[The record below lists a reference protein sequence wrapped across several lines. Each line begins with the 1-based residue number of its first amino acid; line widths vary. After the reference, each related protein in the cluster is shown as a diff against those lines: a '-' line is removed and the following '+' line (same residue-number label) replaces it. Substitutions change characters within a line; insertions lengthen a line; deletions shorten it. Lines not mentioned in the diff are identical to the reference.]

1 MAGERDQAMRILTDL
16 AAVLP
21 ATPYAVFGS
30 LAAFFLAALRGRDE
44 STIHLTP
51 ELEQAAYWNEYAS
64 MFLAETYA
72 LLRRPV
78 DAVHWLRISVIRGF
92 INYPFLAER
101 NPFLEPVRDDA
112 AFQALMG
119 EVRQRWEAFSEPA
132 KT

>member
-1 MAGERDQAMRILTDL
+1 
-16 AAVLP
+16 
-21 ATPYAVFGS
+21 
-30 LAAFFLAALRGRDE
+30 
-44 STIHLTP
+44 
-51 ELEQAAYWNEYAS
+51 
-64 MFLAETYA
+64 
-72 LLRRPV
+72 
-78 DAVHWLRISVIRGF
+78 LRISVIRGF